1 MRDLFKAN
9 RGKFA
14 AVLIAVAATGVVAAS
29 HLAENSSKTSSY
41 ITTPVTIGDLRE
53 EVLAS
58 GTLKPVRLTAV
69 GAQVSGRITALN
81 VRVGDSVKAGDAI
94 AQIDPVTKQNDLRT
108 SEASLK
114 NYRAQ
119 KLEKEATLALADA
132 NLARQQ
138 TTFAQHATSRGDFDS
153 AEATARQ
160 TRAQIAALEALI
172 VGAEASVETARVNL
186 EYTRITAPIDGTVLA
201 VVVQEGQTVNAV
213 QSAPTI
219 VVLGQLDTMTVRVE
233 ISEAD
238 IVKVRPGQP
247 LYFTILG
254 DQDHRYDARLEQIEP
269 APESIKNDAS
279 FSSTSTTSTSSS
291 TSSSSSSS
299 SSTAIYYIGVFKVPN
314 KELLLRTYMTAEV
327 HIVVGEAKRVKTV
340 PALAIMRQSDG
351 RSVVRVLSSSGEVER
366 HDVETGLG
374 DRTNVEVKS
383 GVEVGERVITGELTE
398 TQKPSNA
405 LPAGGPAPGS

>member
-1 MRDLFKAN
+1 MTEFITVKRVKI
-9 RGKFA
+9 A
-14 AVLIAVAATGVVAAS
+14 ATVIAVAATGMV
-29 HLAENSSKTSSY
+29 LATRSPGTSSKAQSY
-41 ITTPVTIGDLRE
+41 ITAPVTVSDLRE

-58 GTLKPVRLTAV
+58 GTLKPARLTAV

-81 VRVGDSVKAGDAI
+81 VRVGDTVKAGDAI
-94 AQIDPVTKQNDLRT
+94 AQIDPVTKQNDLRN

-119 KLEKEATLALADA
+119 KVEKEAALVLAEA

-138 TTFAQHATSRGDFDS
+138 ATLAQRATSRSDFDS
-153 AEATARQ
+153 ADATVRQ

-201 VVVQEGQTVNAV
+201 TVVQEGQTVNAV

-219 VVLGQLDTMTVRVE
+219 VVLGQLETMTVRAE

-238 IVKVRPGQP
+238 IVKVRPGQS

-254 DQDHRYDARLEQIEP
+254 DQDHRYEARLEQIEP

-279 FSSTSTTSTSSS
+279 FSSTT

-299 SSTAIYYIGVFKVPN
+299 SSSTSTAIYYIGVFNVPN
-314 KELLLRTYMTAEV
+314 KDYALRTYMTAEV
-327 HIVVGEAKRVKTV
+327 HIVTGEARRVKV
-340 PALAIMRQSDG
+340 IPALAVMRKSDG
-351 RSVVRVLSSSGEVER
+351 RSTVRTLAASGDVREREVR
-366 HDVETGLG
+366 TGLN
-374 DRTNVEVKS
+374 DRTTVEIKS
-383 GVEVGERVITGELTE
+383 GLDEGERVVTGEANEQTASHGM
-398 TQKPSNA
+398 P
-405 LPAGGPAPGS
+405 GGPPGGGGP

>member
-1 MRDLFKAN
+1 MTEIITARRLKIA
-9 RGKFA
+9 A
-14 AVLIAVAATGVVAAS
+14 AVVAVVATGVVAATRFPGR
-29 HLAENSSKTSSY
+29 SSKAQSY
-41 ITTPVTIGDLRE
+41 ITAPVTVSDLRE

-58 GTLKPVRLTAV
+58 GTLKPARLTAV

-81 VRVGDSVKAGDAI
+81 VRVGDSVKAGDVI
-94 AQIDPVTKQNDLRT
+94 AQIDPVTRQNDLRS

-119 KLEKEATLALADA
+119 KVEKEAALALAEA

-138 TTFAQHATSRGDFDS
+138 ATLVQRATSRSDFDS
-153 AEATARQ
+153 AESTARQ

-201 VVVQEGQTVNAV
+201 TVVQEGQTVNAV

-219 VVLGQLDTMTVRVE
+219 VVLGQLETMTVRAE

-238 IVKVRPGQP
+238 IVKVRPGQS

-254 DQDHRYDARLEQIEP
+254 DQDHRYESRLEQIEP
-269 APESIKNDAS
+269 APESIKSDAS
-279 FSSTSTTSTSSS
+279 FSSTT

-299 SSTAIYYIGVFKVPN
+299 SSSTSTAIYYIGVFNVAN
-314 KELLLRTYMTAEV
+314 RDLSLRTYMTAEV
-327 HIVVGEAKRVKTV
+327 HIVTGEARRVKV
-340 PALAIMRQSDG
+340 IPALAVMRKSDG
-351 RSVVRVLSSSGEVER
+351 RSTVRTLSASG
-366 HDVETGLG
+366 
-374 DRTNVEVKS
+374 
-383 GVEVGERVITGELTE
+383 EVGEREVKTGLNDRTTVEIKSGLDEGERVVTGEANEQTASRGM
-398 TQKPSNA
+398 P
-405 LPAGGPAPGS
+405 GGPSGGP

>member
-1 MRDLFKAN
+1 MTAIITARRLKI
-9 RGKFA
+9 A
-14 AVLIAVAATGVVAAS
+14 AALIAVVAAGVVAATRLS
-29 HLAENSSKTSSY
+29 GTQGKAQSY
-41 ITTPVTIGDLRE
+41 ITAPVIVSDLRE

-58 GTLKPVRLTAV
+58 GTLKPARLTAV

-81 VRVGDSVKAGDAI
+81 VRVGDTVKVGDVI
-94 AQIDPVTKQNDLRT
+94 AQIDPVTKQNDLRS

-119 KLEKEATLALADA
+119 KIEKEAALVLAEA

-138 TTFAQHATSRGDFDS
+138 ATLAQRATSRSDFDS
-153 AEATARQ
+153 ADSTVRQ

-201 VVVQEGQTVNAV
+201 TVVQEGQTVNAV

-219 VVLGQLDTMTVRVE
+219 VVLGQLETMTVRAE

-238 IVKVRPGQP
+238 IVKVKPGQA

-254 DQDHRYDARLEQIEP
+254 DQDNRYEARLEQIEP
-269 APESIKNDAS
+269 APESIKSDAS
-279 FSSTSTTSTSSS
+279 FSSTTTSS

-299 SSTAIYYIGVFKVPN
+299 TSTAIYYIGVFNVPN
-314 KELLLRTYMTAEV
+314 EDLSLRTYMTAEV
-327 HIVVGEAKRVKTV
+327 HIITGEAKRVKV
-340 PALAIMRQSDG
+340 IPALALMRKSDG
-351 RSVVRVLSSSGEVER
+351 RSTVRTLDASGDVREREVK
-366 HDVETGLG
+366 TGLN
-374 DRTNVEVKS
+374 DRTMVEIRS
-383 GVEVGERVITGELTE
+383 GLSEGERVVTGEASEQTASRSI
-398 TQKPSNA
+398 P
-405 LPAGGPAPGS
+405 GGPPGGP

>member
-1 MRDLFKAN
+1 VTAIITARRLKI
-9 RGKFA
+9 A
-14 AVLIAVAATGVVAAS
+14 AALIAVVAAGVVAATRLS
-29 HLAENSSKTSSY
+29 GTQGKAQSY
-41 ITTPVTIGDLRE
+41 ITAPVIVSDLRE

-58 GTLKPVRLTAV
+58 GTLKPARLTAV

-81 VRVGDSVKAGDAI
+81 VRVGDTVKAGDVI
-94 AQIDPVTKQNDLRT
+94 AQIDPVTKQNDLRS

-119 KLEKEATLALADA
+119 KIEKEAALVLAEA

-138 TTFAQHATSRGDFDS
+138 ATLAQRATSRSDFDS
-153 AEATARQ
+153 ADSTVRQ

-201 VVVQEGQTVNAV
+201 TVVQEGQTVNAV

-219 VVLGQLDTMTVRVE
+219 VVLGQLETMTVRAE

-238 IVKVRPGQP
+238 IVKVKPGQV

-254 DQDHRYDARLEQIEP
+254 DQDHRYEARLEQIEP
-269 APESIKNDAS
+269 APESIKSDAS
-279 FSSTSTTSTSSS
+279 FSSTTTSS

-299 SSTAIYYIGVFKVPN
+299 TSTAIYYIGVFNVPN
-314 KELLLRTYMTAEV
+314 EDLSLRTYMTAEV
-327 HIVVGEAKRVKTV
+327 HIITGEAKRVKV
-340 PALAIMRQSDG
+340 IPALALMRKSDG
-351 RSVVRVLSSSGEVER
+351 RSTVRTLDASGDVREREVK
-366 HDVETGLG
+366 TGLN
-374 DRTNVEVKS
+374 DRTMVEIRS
-383 GVEVGERVITGELTE
+383 GLSEGERVVTGEASEQTASRSI
-398 TQKPSNA
+398 P
-405 LPAGGPAPGS
+405 GGPPGGP

>member
-1 MRDLFKAN
+1 MTDIITAKRLKI
-9 RGKFA
+9 A
-14 AVLIAVAATGVVAAS
+14 AALLAVIATGVVAATRFPGS
-29 HLAENSSKTSSY
+29 SSKAQSY
-41 ITTPVTIGDLRE
+41 ITAPVTVSDLRE

-58 GTLKPVRLTAV
+58 GTLKPTRLTAV

-81 VRVGDSVKAGDAI
+81 VRVGDRVKAGDVI
-94 AQIDPVTKQNDLRT
+94 AQIDPVTKQNDLRS

-119 KLEKEATLALADA
+119 KVEKEAALVLAEA

-138 TTFAQHATSRGDFDS
+138 ATLAQRATSRSDFDS
-153 AEATARQ
+153 ADSTVRQ

-201 VVVQEGQTVNAV
+201 TVVQEGQTVNAV

-219 VVLGQLDTMTVRVE
+219 VVLGQLETMTVRAE

-238 IVKVRPGQP
+238 IVKVKPGQA

-254 DQDHRYDARLEQIEP
+254 DQDHRYEATLEQIEP
-269 APESIKNDAS
+269 APESIKSDAS
-279 FSSTSTTSTSSS
+279 FSSTTTSS

-299 SSTAIYYIGVFKVPN
+299 TSTAIYYIGVFNVPN
-314 KELLLRTYMTAEV
+314 KDLSLRTYMTAEV
-327 HIVVGEAKRVKTV
+327 HIITGEAKRVKV
-340 PALAIMRQSDG
+340 IPALALMRKSDG
-351 RSVVRVLSSSGEVER
+351 RSTVRTLDASGEVRER
-366 HDVETGLG
+366 EVKTGLNDRTTVEIRSGLDEG
-374 DRTNVEVKS
+374 DRVV
-383 GVEVGERVITGELTE
+383 TGEASEQTA
-398 TQKPSNA
+398 SRGM
-405 LPAGGPAPGS
+405 PAGPPGGP